1 MVGIGIVWIPVI
13 QGMQGA
19 QLYIYIQAVSA
30 YLAPPVAC
38 VYLMAILWR
47 RGNEQ
52 VMHILFKSK
61 VVSCYKERAAI
72 RWTFVI

>member
-47 RGNEQ
+47 RGNEK
-52 VMHILFKSK
+52 VFHLLFFDS
-61 VVSCYKERAAI
+61 
-72 RWTFVI
+72 VII